1 MQHLRCQ
8 VTETGK
14 RASESNQD
22 FLKHEQSDSYR
33 EAMDQFITE
42 ASQNLTTSQTLRSPQ
57 NTTNQMKKREVIIK
71 ISSNNLILI

>member
-1 MQHLRCQ
+1 MSGYRNW
-8 VTETGK
+8 K
-14 RASESNQD
+14 KASESNQD

-71 ISSNNLILI
+71 VSSNI